1 MSKKSQSTQLQCRF
15 TSNPLLTS
23 WIYYFLM
30 FLTLL
35 LVFDFTSIYLFVIS
49 LPFIL
54 FPPSFSPSI
63 NFSFSIYLPVKTL
76 KNSRKSH
83 PHTHTQSNPTQNAQ
97 IQVTLIL
104 PKIHSLSVLKTLQK
118 SNRQPKLTARNFL
131 KTTSHDIN

>member
-23 WIYYFLM
+23 CIYYFLM

-83 PHTHTQSNPTQNAQ
+83 PHTHTIKPNTKCTNTGNFNPSKNPFTVCVEDASK
-97 IQVTLIL
+97 V
-104 PKIHSLSVLKTLQK
+104 
-118 SNRQPKLTARNFL
+118 
-131 KTTSHDIN
+131 